1 MNPTFDPRD
10 AARFLRTLR
19 VATQTTIAQD
29 DMRGSRVRSRS
40 LSSFT
45 ALAAKGPGE
54 WRFPAA
60 GLMSA
65 DGLVLARLLHEGDNA
80 TVLSLQAQGVAGL
93 SLYAQKSVRVV
104 LGEALAIDGV
114 FDRDGAL
121 HIVLDQDAQTRADFA
136 ALQIELLDLAP

>member
-1 MNPTFDPRD
+1 M
-10 AARFLRTLR
+10 R
-19 VATQTTIAQD
+19 VLPI
-29 DMRGSRVRSRS
+29 
-40 LSSFT
+40 
-45 ALAAKGPGE
+45 LAAAVAVGVLVGYLSWTVGFLPGL
-54 WRFPAA
+54 A
-60 GLMSA
+60 G
-65 DGLVLARLLHEGDNA
+65 GLVLARLLHEGDDA

-93 SLYAQKSVRVV
+93 SVYAQKSVRVT